1 MLHGMLDSSVKA
13 AAAPAADGAAVAAA
27 TPALVRA
34 ADAMRM
40 RRSLPLTRAQAWIIG
55 AGVALCALALAAQL
69 ALGLGASWPIVL
81 FGLDSDRL
89 HGALLVMGLVASGAA
104 FGGLVWVLVD
114 TRSALVRSQERAAT
128 VEDAI
133 ASLSVGVAVW
143 DERDRLVSCNEAYR
157 ALYPEIRD
165 LLVPGATYEE
175 LVRAYYPLAPEEVVD
190 GRSLEQ
196 FVQDSQRRSRSFGV
210 SETLRMQRG
219 RWLLMTDCRTGTGG
233 TISFRMDIT
242 EQRLFDLELR
252 KRRKVIDDLAELT
265 YEWYWRLDVDGR
277 FADFSASIEQH
288 LGRPREDFIGK
299 RREELPGFEC
309 DSSDLATYEQAIAER
324 KPFPWVRFRLRRGD
338 GELIWVA
345 LTGKPIFDEN
355 GVFQGYYGAGR
366 DVTSSE
372 VTLVALRQSEERFR
386 ALTMLATEWYWE
398 TDASLCFTLI
408 KGPEEEFAKR
418 LDDALRGKPVATL
431 SQHPRYQLDW
441 AKLSDYLERRVSF
454 RREPFVV
461 LDGTGTKRSY
471 YETSA
476 EPFYDGDRFAG
487 YRGIVWDVTERE
499 SMLARITES
508 EARFRALTELS
519 SDWYWEMDENLRF
532 TGLRR
537 GRPTQGS
544 VEDESV
550 LGKHRWDLPVDLV
563 QPATW
568 EEHKAT
574 LAQRLPFRDL
584 IYRHVLPD
592 GTVTYKLTSGDPVFD
607 KNGVFRGYR
616 GIGKD
621 ISDQV
626 RTQERIERLAT
637 TDPLTQL
644 MNRQTF
650 DERAT
655 RILANAYT
663 EGRNCALLF
672 LDLDNFRLLNN
683 GYGHRVG
690 DQVLSIVASRMRAVV
705 GEPNLLA
712 RRGGDEM
719 VILLT
724 DIPRPEIAVETAQ
737 ALIKSISEPAR
748 VLGMEVSVTPSVGIG
763 FFPQDGVDLD
773 SLLNAADAAMYQ
785 AKESGRRTYS
795 FFTPQVARRVDLRLR
810 LEQRLRKAVEARDFK
825 LYYQPLVS
833 LADGKMIGAEALLRW
848 KDAEL
853 GDISPAEFVPIAEES
868 GLIIGLGDW
877 VLREACRARQVWR
890 QLGLD
895 VPPLAIN
902 MSGVQLRQLG
912 CVESTLE
919 ILNEFDVAP
928 NEIEIEVTETGLLDT
943 SAVSRENLI
952 RMRNAGVKLAL
963 DDFGVGFSSLSH
975 LRDLPIHRLKID
987 RSFTVECMRDAR
999 TLTIVKAVIEM
1010 ARSLGISV
1018 TAEGIE
1024 TQAQQTWM
1032 QHLGCDSAQGYL
1044 FSRPLPVEDF
1054 LKLFIDRRGVGRE
1067 RSLMH

>member
-1 MLHGMLDSSVKA
+1 
-13 AAAPAADGAAVAAA
+13 
-27 TPALVRA
+27 
-34 ADAMRM
+34 M
-40 RRSLPLTRAQAWIIG
+40 RRRLPLTRTQAWIIG
-55 AGVALCALALAAQL
+55 LGVALCAFALAIQV
-69 ALGLGASWPIVL
+69 ALGLGAEWPQAL
-81 FGLDSDRL
+81 FGIDAPSL
-89 HGALLVMGLVASGAA
+89 HNALQVFGLLAVGAA
-104 FGGLVWVLVD
+104 ITGLVWLLVD
-114 TRSALVRSQERAAT
+114 TRSALARSQERAAT
-128 VEDAI
+128 IEDAI
-133 ASLSVGVAVW
+133 ASLSMGVALW
-143 DERDRLVSCNEAYR
+143 DDKQRLISCNEAYR
-157 ALYPEIRD
+157 SLYPELRD
-165 LLVPGATYEE
+165 HLVPGTSYDA
-175 LVRAYYPLAPEEVVD
+175 LVHAYYPVAPAEVVD
-190 GRSLEQ
+190 GRSYEQ
-196 FVQDSQRRSRSFGV
+196 FVHDSQKRHRQLGV
-210 SETLRMQRG
+210 SETLRSQGG
-219 RWLLMTDCRTGTGG
+219 RWLLMTDCKTSHGG

-242 EQRLFDLELR
+242 EQRLFDIELR

-265 YEWYWRLDVDGR
+265 YEWYWRQDVAGR
-277 FADFSASIEQH
+277 FVDFSASIEQH
-288 LGRPREDFIGK
+288 LGRPRDDFIGK
-299 RREELPGFEC
+299 RRDELPGFEC
-309 DSSDLATYEQAIAER
+309 DSEDLATYEQGLAQHR
-324 KPFPWVRFRLRRGD
+324 PFPWVRFRLRRGD
-338 GELIWVA
+338 GELTWVA

-355 GVFQGYYGAGR
+355 SVFQGFYGAGR

-398 TDASLCFTLI
+398 TDAELLFTLI
-408 KGPEEEFAKR
+408 KGPVSFAHKIE
-418 LDDALRGKPVATL
+418 DALRGRPVSQL
-431 SQHPRYQLDW
+431 SSDPRYQLDW
-441 AKLSDYLERRVSF
+441 TKLARLFERRESF

-461 LDGTGTKRSY
+461 FDEERGKRSY

-476 EPFYDGDRFAG
+476 EPVYDGGRFTG
-487 YRGIVWDVTERE
+487 FRGIVWDVTERE
-499 SMLARITES
+499 SMIARITES
-508 EARFRALTELS
+508 ETRFRALTELS
-519 SDWYWEMDENLRF
+519 SDWYWEMDERLRF

-537 GRPTQGS
+537 GRPTPS
-544 VEDESV
+544 TIEDDAII
-550 LGKHRWDLPVDLV
+550 GKYRWELPVDLV
-563 QPATW
+563 QPSSW
-568 EEHKAT
+568 DEHRAT
-574 LAQRLPFRDL
+574 LQARQPFRDL
-584 IYRHVLPD
+584 IYRHILRD
-592 GTVTYKLTSGDPVFD
+592 GAVTYKLTSGDPVFD
-607 KNGVFRGYR
+607 KNGEFRGYR

-621 ISDQV
+621 ITDQV

-637 TDPLTQL
+637 MDSLTQL

-650 DERAT
+650 DDRAS

-724 DIPRPEIAVETAQ
+724 DIPRPEIAVEIAQ
-737 ALIKSISEPAR
+737 ALIRAISEPAR
-748 VLGMEVSVTPSVGIG
+748 VLGMEVSVTPSVGIA

-833 LADGKMIGAEALLRW
+833 LVDGKMIGAEALLRW

-919 ILNEFDVAP
+919 ILNEFEVAP
-928 NEIEIEVTETGLLDT
+928 NEVEIEVTETGLLDT

-1044 FSRPLPVEDF
+1044 FARPLPVEDF